1 MTRGVYISGTGM
13 LLQRRAME
21 VVTNN
26 ITNADTAGYKK
37 EYLTTHTFDAELLR
51 RVNDNA
57 ETAALARSGAEP
69 PRVGDLNFGS
79 QIDRLYYDFASG
91 GFEETRRDTD
101 FAIQGDAFFVL
112 DTPAGERYTRAGAF
126 LVDRDGYLIDASG
139 NYVLGQAG
147 RIFVGG
153 NEFTV
158 TSGGEVTLPDGSFA
172 DTLRLAEFAD
182 LQTLRKQGGGVFEA
196 TGAPPE
202 NGAGRSVIRQ
212 GYLESSNVDI
222 AREMV
227 EMITV
232 YRVYETNQKMLTM
245 NDEINGK
252 AATLGAL
259 R

>member
-26 ITNADTAGYKK
+26 ITNADTTGYKK
-37 EYLTTHTFDAELLR
+37 EYLAAHTFDAELLR

-57 ETAALARSGAEP
+57 ETDAIARRGAES
-69 PRVGDLNFGS
+69 PRVGNLNFGA
-79 QIDRLYYDFASG
+79 QIDQLYYDFASG
-91 GFEETRRDTD
+91 GFEETGRATD
-101 FAIQGDAFFVL
+101 FAIQGAGFFVL

-126 LVDRDGYLIDASG
+126 LVDRDGYIIDASG
-139 NYVLGQAG
+139 NYVLGQNG
-147 RIFVGG
+147 RIYTGG
-153 NEFTV
+153 SEFTV
-158 TSGGEVTLPDGSFA
+158 NQDGEVTLPDGSVA
-172 DTLRLAEFAD
+172 DTLRLAEFED
-182 LQTLRKQGGGVFEA
+182 PRTLRKQGGNVFESA
-196 TGAPPE
+196 GGQPE
-202 NGAGRSVIRQ
+202 DGAGRSAIRQ
-212 GYLESSNVDI
+212 GYLENSNVDI

-252 AATLGAL
+252 AVNLGAL